1 MKKVHFM
8 DKDEIR
14 TLVDKALLM
23 TTMEYS
29 ESWISQGVKETA
41 LPAHVFQ
48 NKTVGAKNLRDMIL
62 YLIDEAMEEEQDVT
76 P

>member
-1 MKKVHFM
+1 MKAHFM
-8 DKDEIR
+8 DKGEIKA
-14 TLVDKALLM
+14 TVDKALLM

-29 ESWISQGVKETA
+29 ESWISQGGKETA

-48 NKTVGAKNLRDMIL
+48 NKTVGAKNLRDMIF
-62 YLIDEAMEEEQDVT
+62 YLIDDLMEDDPDAT